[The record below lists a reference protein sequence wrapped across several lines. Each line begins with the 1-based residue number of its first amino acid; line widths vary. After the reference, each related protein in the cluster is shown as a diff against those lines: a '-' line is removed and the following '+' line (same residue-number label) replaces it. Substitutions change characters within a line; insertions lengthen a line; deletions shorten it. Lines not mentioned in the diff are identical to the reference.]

1 MWLLKFLFVFWDNQK
16 CLITYQ
22 KQLCFRL
29 LWAMSKLLEKLHV
42 KFYISNL
49 LGNHLHRHLI
59 YLNTYQRNLSG
70 KLFILITRYITF
82 TSFNLCCN
90 MFVEYVAQ
98 IISHQNLRT
107 NYVRHDGRR
116 NIWLFLQCVLVL
128 CNQIW
133 MNVSLLQYLQSVG
146 FWYET

>member
-29 LWAMSKLLEKLHV
+29 LWAMAKLLEKLHV

-49 LGNHLHRHLI
+49 LGNHLHRHLLYI
-59 YLNTYQRNLSG
+59 IPEKREL
-70 KLFILITRYITF
+70 KLFVLITWYITF

-116 NIWLFLQCVLVL
+116 NILAFLQCVLVL

-133 MNVSLLQYLQSVG
+133 MNVSLLQYLLSVR